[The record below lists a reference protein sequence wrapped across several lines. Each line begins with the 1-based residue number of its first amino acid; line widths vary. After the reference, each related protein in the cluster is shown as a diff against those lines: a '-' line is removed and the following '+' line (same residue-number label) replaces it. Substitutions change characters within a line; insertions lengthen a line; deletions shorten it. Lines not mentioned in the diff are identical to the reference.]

1 MKRLV
6 LFVLLLAVS
15 TVMFGCGETVS
26 GVGKLHL
33 WDYAAGL
40 ILIRE
45 AGGVVRDL
53 NGKDL
58 ELNIYE
64 GVIAGNDRLVSE
76 IEKSS

>member
-1 MKRLV
+1 MSYLADGRIN
-6 LFVLLLAVS
+6 LLIQ
-15 TVMFGCGETVS
+15 
-26 GVGKLHL
+26 GKLHL

-64 GVIAGNDRLVSE
+64 GVIAGNDKLVSE
-76 IEKSS
+76 VEKNS